1 MPRRA
6 PHAERSGACSTAG
19 ACADQELTA
28 LVFADMSEL
37 SLPSNCSMNFPEG
50 KDKLMHFEI
59 TIRPEEGYYRWVKQ
73 ACRSW
78 QQVAAA

>member
-1 MPRRA
+1 
-6 PHAERSGACSTAG
+6 
-19 ACADQELTA
+19 
-28 LVFADMSEL
+28 MSEL